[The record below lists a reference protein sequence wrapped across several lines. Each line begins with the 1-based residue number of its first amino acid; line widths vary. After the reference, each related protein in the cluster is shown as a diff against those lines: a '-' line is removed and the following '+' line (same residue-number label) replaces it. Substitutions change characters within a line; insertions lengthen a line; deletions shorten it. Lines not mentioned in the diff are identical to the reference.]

1 MSILKNILKNN
12 LRNMRLRTG
21 LPGCL
26 IRVLKAH
33 KGARAMEIQK
43 NIAGHSYE
51 LLVSGRVDG
60 EGANQLDEGILA
72 ILFNKNKD
80 NQKEPKTIY
89 VNLNGATFLC
99 SAGVRALMQHWRT
112 MRNRQGQLLVT
123 RPSLE
128 AAEVLKMAGLY
139 EQLVERI

>member
-1 MSILKNILKNN
+1 
-12 LRNMRLRTG
+12 MRLRTG
-21 LPGCL
+21 LAGHL
-26 IRVLKAH
+26 IRVRKAQT
-33 KGARAMEIQK
+33 GARAMEIQK
-43 NIAGHSYE
+43 NIAGDSYE

-60 EGANQLDEGILA
+60 EGANRLDEGILA

-80 NQKEPKTIY
+80 NQQEPKTIY

-112 MRNRQGQLLVT
+112 MRSRRGQLLVT

-128 AAEVLKMAGLY
+128 ATEVLKMAGLY
-139 EQLVERI
+139 DQLVEKI